1 MIQQLKR
8 DFLICC
14 GGIYDADLV
23 DGKIILRC
31 VRCDQRWQRR
41 ANGTFESVPM
51 TKKVLN
57 ESVIMGHDFDGSGNG
72 AHSSAVLRSQR

>member
-14 GGIYDADLV
+14 GGLYDADLV

-31 VRCDQRWQRR
+31 VRCNQSWQRR
-41 ANGTFESVPM
+41 ADGTFTSVEIAP
-51 TKKVLN
+51 KN
-57 ESVIMGHDFDGSGNG
+57 PNGRVIMGHRCNSNT
-72 AHSSAVLRSQR
+72 QTN